1 MKSIIHKIN
10 FVFLLIFL
18 ININNV
24 SHSQD
29 KTYLTPD
36 VNVISVTPVQGSG
49 ISLDRVP
56 SNVQNFGEESLSEKK
71 NFSVVETLQ

>member
-56 SNVQNFGEESLSEKK
+56 LMFKILEKNLYLKRKTFQSLKP
-71 NFSVVETLQ
+71 